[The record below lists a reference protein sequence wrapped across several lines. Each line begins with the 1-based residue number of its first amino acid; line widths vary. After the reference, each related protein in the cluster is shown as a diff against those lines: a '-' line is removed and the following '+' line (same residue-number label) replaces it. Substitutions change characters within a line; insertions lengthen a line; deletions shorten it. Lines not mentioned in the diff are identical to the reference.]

1 MVSDV
6 DSLMNV
12 NTDGGLKLK
21 FPLIAKPEIVD
32 GSMQSHEL
40 SLVYNLDALK
50 KVNTPVV
57 LQEIVNHGGVMF
69 KVYIVGDY
77 MKCVK
82 RNSLPDISD
91 NSLVLFSLEAEKSL
105 VLFSQI
111 SNKPSQEHNDHMSN
125 EEMCIDDVVM
135 PPDSLVTYIASGLR
149 QSTGLH
155 LMNFDLI
162 RDSRISNHYL
172 VLDINYTPG
181 YEKMP
186 YYESVLTDFFCDLRK
201 RKESTDWYR
210 YRTWYRTC
218 TEWYRNRSTRY
229 R

>member
-1 MVSDV
+1 
-6 DSLMNV
+6 MNV
-12 NTDGGLKLK
+12 NTDGGLKMK

-40 SLVYNLDALK
+40 SL
-50 KVNTPVV
+50 
-57 LQEIVNHGGVMF
+57 IVNHGGVMF

-91 NSLVLFSLEAEKSL
+91 EQLEVEKNP

-111 SNKPSQEHNDHMSN
+111 SNKPIQEHNDHMSN
-125 EEMCIDDVVM
+125 EEMRIDNVVM

-149 QSTGLH
+149 QDTGLH

-172 VLDINYTPG
+172 VLDINYAPG
-181 YEKMP
+181 YENMP

-201 RKESTDWYR
+201 RKEITD
-210 YRTWYRTC
+210 
-218 TEWYRNRSTRY
+218 
-229 R
+229 